1 MSFETDARS
10 GPGFFA
16 LASARMDWLASRQ
29 KVVAANIANADTP
42 EYRARDVSSFED
54 FLGSGTLEM
63 RETPMS
69 WDQSPDGN
77 RVVLEE
83 QVLLAGETESSHR
96 LAARLY
102 GKGHDLISLAIGK
115 K

>member
-1 MSFETDARS
+1 MSFETDAKS

-16 LASARMDWLASRQ
+16 LASARMDWLTSRQ
-29 KVVAANIANADTP
+29 KVVASNIANADTP
-42 EYRARDVSSFED
+42 DYRARDVSSFED
-54 FLGSGTLEM
+54 FLTTGSLEV
-63 RETPMS
+63 RETRMS

-83 QVLLAGETESSHR
+83 QALLASETEGNHR

-102 GKGHDLISLAIGK
+102 RKGHDLIALAAGK